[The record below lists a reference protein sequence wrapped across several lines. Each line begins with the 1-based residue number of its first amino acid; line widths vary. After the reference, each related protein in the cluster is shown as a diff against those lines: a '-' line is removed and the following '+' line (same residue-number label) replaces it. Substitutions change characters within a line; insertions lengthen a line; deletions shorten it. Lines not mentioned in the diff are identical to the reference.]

1 MCGHVTSRMKDGV
14 REIPFHHVLH
24 QIYLTYHLDI
34 ALKVQNDGGTTTG
47 QHRTNTGQHRTNTGP
62 TLDQHRT
69 NTGPTP
75 DQHRTMTGP

>member
-1 MCGHVTSRMKDGV
+1 MKDGV
-14 REIPFHHVLH
+14 REIPFHHVLN

-47 QHRTNTGQHRTNTGP
+47 P
-62 TLDQHRT
+62 TPD

-75 DQHRTMTGP
+75 DHDWPLEI